1 MIRLH
6 AYPKLTKRQL
16 QAYDLIVTG
25 ECLPFISKSLS
36 VSVSTIKHR
45 VRVILNATK
54 CANRHELIA
63 KHYQNVILRLKN
75 ETEIT

>member
-25 ECLPFISKSLS
+25 ECLPVIAESLS
-36 VSVSTIKHR
+36 VSVSAVKER
-45 VRVILNATK
+45 VGIILKATK
-54 CANRHELIA
+54 CANRYELIGR
-63 KHYQNVILRLKN
+63 HYRNVIVRL
-75 ETEIT
+75 TD